1 MSGYLVGDAG
11 ELPGVALK
19 AFLLYVTAVVG
30 LRVSGRRTLAELS
43 PYDFVAAVAV
53 GAVVGRLPTAP
64 DASYLGGALT
74 LVTILAVHA
83 VITRLRLTRLGGRLL
98 EAPPVVLVADGRVLD
113 RHLRRAGMTRAD
125 LDALLREHGV
135 ADPGSVH
142 LAVLERRG
150 RLSVLPRDSPD

>member
-30 LRVSGRRTLAELS
+30 LRASGRRTLAELS
-43 PYDFVAAVAV
+43 PYDFVAAVAA

-74 LVTILAVHA
+74 LVTILTTHA
-83 VITRLRLTRLGGRLL
+83 LITRLRLTRLGGRLL

-113 RHLRRAGMTRAD
+113 RHLRRTGMTRAD

-135 ADPGSVH
+135 TDPGSVH
-142 LAVLERRG
+142 LAVWERRG